1 MERLNFSSS
10 SNFSRIIYG
19 MWRLANDSN
28 TSTKHI
34 SNKVN
39 LCLDQGITTFDQA
52 AVYGLYTGEGLFGSV
67 LKETPSLRHKI
78 EIVSKCGIVNPF

>member
-10 SNFSRIIYG
+10 LSFRRIIYG

-34 SNKVN
+34 NTKVN

-52 AVYGLYTGEGLFGSV
+52 AVYGSFSAEGLFGSI
-67 LKETPSLRHKI
+67 LKATPSLRLKLYQ
-78 EIVSKCGIVNPF
+78 NAA

>member
-19 MWRLANDSN
+19 MWRLANDAN

-52 AVYGLYTGEGLFGSV
+52 AVYGLYTGEGIIWECLERK
-67 LKETPSLRHKI
+67 LHP
-78 EIVSKCGIVNPF
+78 